1 MGRVDAAPNPVNN
14 PHSMQFTTSRSSTL
28 IFLLA
33 SASAG
38 FCAGQ
43 VPHDAP
49 ATQPKPSTQSNSIP
63 EFQGEYRFLSNFWPA
78 KVQFEGVIYPSSE
91 HAYQAAKSLDPTER
105 KRIAALPTPSAAKKA
120 GAALKL
126 RPNWD
131 TEKFKVMETV
141 VRDKFT
147 RHAEL
152 RAKLLATGDTEL
164 IEGNTWG
171 DRTWGVYRGQG
182 ENRLGKI
189 LMKIRTELRNAPTTQ
204 PAVSRPTSQG
214 AG

>member
-1 MGRVDAAPNPVNN
+1 MDIAARRVGCLVRGDSMSIEEPDSTVAADP
-14 PHSMQFTTSRSSTL
+14 
-28 IFLLA
+28 A
-33 SASAG
+33 SA
-38 FCAGQ
+38 
-43 VPHDAP
+43 PAP
-49 ATQPKPSTQSNSIP
+49 IA

-78 KVQFEGVIYPSSE
+78 EVRFEGLIYPSSE
-91 HAYQAAKSLDPTER
+91 HAYQAAKSLDPAER

-131 TEKFKVMETV
+131 TEKFNVMETV

-147 RHAEL
+147 RHADL
-152 RAKLLATGDTEL
+152 RAKLLATGDSEL
-164 IEGNTWG
+164 IEGNNWG
-171 DRTWGVYRGQG
+171 DRTWGVFEGKG

-189 LMKIRTELRNAPTTQ
+189 LMKIRAELRAAPASQ
-204 PAVSRPTSQG
+204 PATSAPASQD